1 MEPRDLE
8 YFAVIGEK
16 GNLRRAAEALDMSQ
30 PALSKSLRRLEKWAR
45 AKLVKRTPKGVEL
58 TDVGSTLLAHARR
71 MRLYLEDV
79 GHEVAELGQGRAGH
93 LRIGVTSLY
102 VDNVLTPAC
111 TRLLAQSPKLTMKI
125 MIGDYKTLASAL
137 RSGELDLSVCGVP
150 GSPQKDLVRERLFD
164 DAWVVYASS
173 SHRLVGRK
181 QLTIADLAEERWA
194 LPPSSTLPHPMLV
207 RLFEERGLRFP
218 TVAMEA
224 APLEP
229 RFDLVASSDVLGITN
244 RRSLRAAAARLR
256 LTELHVTGLPW
267 SRAVC
272 VFYRENAYLSPAARR
287 FIEILK
293 TTTKEI
299 AGDA

>member
-79 GHEVAELGQGRAGH
+79 GHEVAELGQGRVGH
-93 LRIGVTSLY
+93 LRIGATIPY
-102 VDNVLTPAC
+102 VDNLLTPAC
-111 TRLLAQSPKLTMKI
+111 TRLLAQSRKLTMNI

-137 RSGELDLSVCGVP
+137 RSGELDLSVSAIP
-150 GSPQKDLVRERLFD
+150 GSPRDDLVQERLFD
-164 DAWVVYASS
+164 DAFVVYASS

-181 QLTIADLAEERWA
+181 RLTIADLAKERWA

-207 RLFEERGLRFP
+207 RLFEGRGLPFP

-229 RFDLVASSDVLGITN
+229 RFDLVASSDVLG
-244 RRSLRAAAARLR
+244 LAARRLVREAATHLHLVELR
-256 LTELHVTGLPW
+256 VMGLPW
-267 SRAVC
+267 SREVC
-272 VFYRENAYLSPAARR
+272 VSYRKDAYLSPAARR
-287 FIEILK
+287 FIEMLK
-293 TTTKEI
+293 AVANET
-299 AGDA
+299 AGDS